1 MADQKKEIYSDGIG
15 QISFAGGMVRFDLM
29 SLEPNG
35 DKDPA
40 PVFKER
46 VIMSP
51 DGFLK
56 SFGTMEGL
64 INKLVDAGV
73 LTRNKP
79 EDDKK

>member
-1 MADQKKEIYSDGIG
+1 MSDTKKEVYSDGIG
-15 QISFAGGMVRFDLM
+15 QISFSGGMVRFDLM

-35 DKDPA
+35 DEEPT

-64 INKLVDAGV
+64 INKLVEAGV
-73 LTRNKP
+73 LSRSTPNAK
-79 EDDKK
+79 